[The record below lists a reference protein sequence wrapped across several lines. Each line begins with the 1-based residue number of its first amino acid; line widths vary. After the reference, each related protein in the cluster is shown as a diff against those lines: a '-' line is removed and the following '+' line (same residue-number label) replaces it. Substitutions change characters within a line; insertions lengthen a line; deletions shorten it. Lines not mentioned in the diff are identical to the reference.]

1 MIGVRIGV
9 DVQCK
14 LGEEE
19 KVRVLVRREQVEK
32 AIVQL
37 MDGGDETEER
47 RQRATELMEMAKI
60 AIEEGGFSLTNMTLL
75 IQDIM
80 NQVVIQNKQ
89 PL

>member
-1 MIGVRIGV
+1 
-9 DVQCK
+9 
-14 LGEEE
+14 
-19 KVRVLVRREQVEK
+19 
-32 AIVQL
+32 

-60 AIEEGGFSLTNMTLL
+60 AIEEGGFSHTNMTLL